1 MVPAGPFDLETTC
14 NLQEILIAFYLYNR
28 KLGYDQGSLT
38 CGCQAGLE
46 HKPHLEGE
54 THWTADP
61 ERWESPSGLTHA
73 VYVFLYLIGSLGTPS
88 LCLVR
93 C

>member
-1 MVPAGPFDLETTC
+1 MVPAGPFDLEPKY

-54 THWTADP
+54 THI
-61 ERWESPSGLTHA
+61 GLQ
-73 VYVFLYLIGSLGTPS
+73 I
-88 LCLVR
+88 
-93 C
+93 